1 MVDKEMFPQAH
12 QVVLV
17 VEETVEILVILTVL
31 LAVLILAEAAVAL
44 DREVATVLV
53 LVVQAL

>member
-1 MVDKEMFPQAH
+1 VVDKEMFPQAH